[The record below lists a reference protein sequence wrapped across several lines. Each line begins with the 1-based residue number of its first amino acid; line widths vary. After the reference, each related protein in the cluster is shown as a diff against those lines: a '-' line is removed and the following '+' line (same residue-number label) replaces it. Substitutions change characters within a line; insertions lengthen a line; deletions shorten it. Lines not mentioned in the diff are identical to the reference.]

1 MSNLSVNVTWQ
12 EILKEEPV
20 HCRAIE
26 ADKNF
31 HDEIIRGIA
40 LKILGSDNLHNPDLI
55 IIGSTDKAPDINL
68 CRNLIEN
75 IAVKPVWGKWR
86 LGVIMNAGKL
96 LLPAANSLLK
106 LSEEP
111 PSHACILFLM
121 DDAKFFLPT
130 LKSRSRFNKII
141 ISNEDE
147 RAAEKMPDNSK
158 NWLEWVI
165 KARSS
170 DIDDLIKNLEAWE
183 NYEVDKNNFPQASLI
198 DRIKNLASK
207 KNLSV
212 NMLCD
217 LIILAL
223 ANSNLNSNSKSEA
236 VNNFEYVFDGIW

>member
-1 MSNLSVNVTWQ
+1 MSNLAFNVTWQ
-12 EILKEEPV
+12 EILNEEPV

-31 HDEIIRGIA
+31 HDEIIKGIA
-40 LKILGSDNLHNPDLI
+40 LKILGSEDLMHPDLN

-68 CRNLIEN
+68 CRNLIN
-75 IAVKPVWGKWR
+75 NLALKPVLAKYR
-86 LGVIMNAGKL
+86 LGVVMNAGKL

-130 LKSRSRFNKII
+130 LKSRSRFSKII
-141 ISNEDE
+141 ISNENE
-147 RAAEKMPDNSK
+147 RVAEKMPDNL
-158 NWLEWVI
+158 NIWLDWI
-165 KARSS
+165 SKARSK
-170 DIDDLIKNLEAWE
+170 DIDELIKNLESWE
-183 NYEVDKNNFPQASLI
+183 NYAIDNKNFSQAEII
-198 DRIKNLASK
+198 DRIKILAAK

-217 LIILAL
+217 LIILVL
-223 ANSNLNSNSKSEA
+223 TNLNINLKSEA
-236 VNNFEYVFDGIW
+236 INNFEHVFSSVW